1 MPLLREY
8 LPVARN
14 LRHRDAR
21 YPDDASQL
29 AGLAKGGGRIAAIEV
44 LVSTSLT
51 CNYIERGESER
62 NTTSA
67 SSLLAIQCAAV
78 APTFPAPTTV
88 TLFRPTIFNPSL

>member
-1 MPLLREY
+1 MQLLREY

-29 AGLAKGGGRIAAIEV
+29 AGLAKGGGRIAAIKV

-51 CNYIERGESER
+51 CNYIERVESEGR
-62 NTTSA
+62 SIVDAMSRGEQEGMQTSDGVLEN
-67 SSLLAIQCAAV
+67 SSAKD
-78 APTFPAPTTV
+78 
-88 TLFRPTIFNPSL
+88 R